1 MKIQSLAAI
10 LEKAAPPIPE
20 PLRDLEQYTT
30 PSELALSIAQHAKL
44 SGLLDDAIV
53 VDLGAG
59 TCRLALAALML
70 GAPKAVAVEADHR
83 LAELCVGAAE
93 TLGLEGR
100 LQFVTSM
107 VLRDEGPLA
116 PGYNYLV
123 LSNPPF
129 GVWRRGADT
138 EVILYGLRLK
148 PLRMY
153 AILKASTLDYH
164 RGLALKEGY
173 SVEVL
178 WRRLFPIPASMEH
191 HESRIR
197 RVEVNIVCFRKA

>member
-1 MKIQSLAAI
+1 MKIQSLASI

-20 PLRDLEQYTT
+20 PLKELEQYTT

-83 LAELCVGAAE
+83 LARFCAGAAE
-93 TLGLEGR
+93 TLGLMGR
-100 LQFVTSM
+100 LQFVTSI

-116 PGYNYLV
+116 PGYDYLV

-138 EVILYGLRLK
+138 EVILYGLKLK

-153 AILKASTLDYH
+153 AILKASSLDHH

-173 SVEVL
+173 RVEVL